1 MTKPVA
7 QTVESA
13 QIFSSKVF
21 FCTDWTVCATPE
33 QSAPRQNSLR
43 HVAGL
48 YFTGSEKR
56 GWRQNR
62 FCSLKVYVRGSKV
75 VTQ

>member
-1 MTKPVA
+1 MTIPVA

-13 QIFSSKVF
+13 RIYSKKKS

-48 YFTGSEKR
+48 FFTGSEMCVDKR
-56 GWRQNR
+56 KR
-62 FCSLKVYVRGSKV
+62 S
-75 VTQ
+75 T